1 MFIRTSFLIG
11 VAVAAS
17 QCAAAVAGKIDGA
30 GPGSGGGSSGDSGR
44 RIFVLSDGH
53 TPFAT
58 FEANN
63 RSYSMVFK
71 SVMTGRI
78 QSGEVNCNGR
88 LHNSPQPLYE
98 AMIEECNIYGE
109 ILPTVETAQPTNQ
122 LLVASAY
129 YNCGQDFIF
138 VDMIDKDDE
147 LQRCIQHVKEAAI
160 QRGFGIAVDGQGKEI
175 ESKIS
180 AASSLN
186 IGSVGLL
193 LSMIYTGF
201 LVMA

>member
-11 VAVAAS
+11 VAVVAS
-17 QCAAAVAGKIDGA
+17 QFGAAAAEKTDGA
-30 GPGSGGGSSGDSGR
+30 GKGSGGGSSGDSGR
-44 RIFVLSDGH
+44 QISVLSDGH

-58 FEANN
+58 FGANN

-78 QSGEVNCNGR
+78 QSGEDNCNGR

-98 AMIEECNIYGE
+98 AMIEECSIYGE
-109 ILPTVETAQPTNQ
+109 ILPTVETTQPTNQ

-138 VDMIDKDDE
+138 VDRIDKDDE

-160 QRGFGIAVDGQGKEI
+160 QRGFAVAVDEQGKEI

-180 AASSLN
+180 AAPSLSL
-186 IGSVGLL
+186 GSMGLL
-193 LSMIYTGF
+193 FSVIGMGF
-201 LVMA
+201 ILMT